1 MDSKVV
7 RLSKEKDNATS
18 KISLWMNSCKQLENE
33 KQALQEELEKTA
45 ALQPPQNQSKRN
57 FKIND

>member
-7 RLSKEKDNATS
+7 RLSKEKDNAMS

-57 FKIND
+57 LK